1 MLSLIPLS
9 AVLMVIFSHFI
20 DETLLMETITAEVS
34 LLAPGFAPTLT
45 EVLTSF
51 LRTAGWVG
59 WVGWVGGIS
68 LVVFSS
74 LTFRV
79 MEYAIAI
86 IFNRPPT
93 WIVEPSPMNCAA

>member
-51 LRTAGWVG
+51 LPTAHFGLIGWL
-59 WVGWVGGIS
+59 GGIS

>member
-1 MLSLIPLS
+1 
-9 AVLMVIFSHFI
+9 MVIFSHFI

-45 EVLTSF
+45 EVLTGF
-51 LRTAGWVG
+51 LRTRGLI
-59 WVGWVGGIS
+59 GWVGGIS
-68 LVVFSS
+68 LAVFSS

-79 MEYAIAI
+79 MENAIAI